1 MIKKKKT
8 GRVNEE
14 KPRDRRGGRVEEK
27 GGVKGRIE
35 DDSTAQRGRCTNTQ
49 TLRVITARRAT
60 HRRRGRE

>member
-1 MIKKKKT
+1 MKRNQETDEEGEWWKK
-8 GRVNEE
+8 E
-14 KPRDRRGGRVEEK
+14 
-27 GGVKGRIE
+27 GVKGRIE